1 MKYKTRVKK
10 SAQQVEQ
17 VQLDHDVEQ
26 SKLQVQAD
34 LLATKLTLSKEE
46 AKLDKL
52 KSARPF
58 SLSAVVEQTQ
68 VVNDYKEGLKIA
80 DEIVAELF

>member
-68 VVNDYKEGLKIA
+68 VVNDYKEGLSIA
-80 DEIVAELF
+80 DAIVAELF